1 MPHAILPFLKIT
13 HGKADGATDAR
24 RSGWYRPRRTGRP
37 SRSSCSRQRIAV
49 RAARGSPPRQAWRT
63 GKRTPPALTSP
74 FVHIPE
80 RVGGVR
86 SKLLS
91 FRAFLTSP
99 NGEVKPL
106 SSSWTGRSG
115 STSPTPRGS
124 GRVGELADRRAVPP
138 RVPHRMAT
146 DPSLATHR
154 GAASLGPARPRLG
167 PRTRWHAVTV
177 SEANHGN

>member
-1 MPHAILPFLKIT
+1 MQDDTVWYHS
-13 HGKADGATDAR
+13 R
-24 RSGWYRPRRTGRP
+24 RIGRP
-37 SRSSCSRQRIAV
+37 SRSSCSDTADRL

-99 NGEVKPL
+99 NGEVKPV
-106 SSSWTGRSG
+106 SSGWRGRSE
-115 STSPTPRGS
+115 STSPTPGGS
-124 GRVGELADRRAVPP
+124 GRVGDLAGRRPVPP
-138 RVPHRMAT
+138 RVCPT
-146 DPSLATHR
+146 GWQLTP
-154 GAASLGPARPRLG
+154 P
-167 PRTRWHAVTV
+167 
-177 SEANHGN
+177 

>member
-1 MPHAILPFLKIT
+1 MQDVAVGIAPDAPGDRRAHPAPGSGSRCARHA
-13 HGKADGATDAR
+13 
-24 RSGWYRPRRTGRP
+24 
-37 SRSSCSRQRIAV
+37 V
-49 RAARGSPPRQAWRT
+49 PPRQAWRT
-63 GKRTPPALTSP
+63 GKWTPPALTSP